1 MDSNKTNNTDPN
13 RLITVA
19 IHTFDRAVDLK
30 NTLEDEGIEVK
41 LHNVNLDEKVLGP
54 GVRVR
59 IRERDLPLALQIIE
73 SPESTTTDQRCVL
86 LPVDFSKYSIKSVRL
101 GMEYARRSRGR
112 VVLLHSYINERH
124 TMSLPFGSD
133 RYDSPENDIKDIKKN
148 AHRRMDEFKQL
159 ILDKIAAGEL
169 PNVKIET
176 KVTEGIPEEQI
187 LHFAQKLDVSLIVMG
202 TSGTNRRRQN
212 LIGNVAGEV
221 MDACKFPIF
230 TVPIGMPDIGLSD
243 ITRVVFFS
251 NLIQQD
257 MMSLDRFARLF
268 NMRGVEVTLIPV
280 VDKKDRR
287 LVDQSLQ
294 QLSQYCREHYPECT
308 FKTKRIA
315 TKSFVDNV
323 AQFIQDEGIQLIAVP
338 NKKSSI
344 FSRLFNP
351 SIAHRVLF
359 QTDTPMLVVPVQT

>member
-1 MDSNKTNNTDPN
+1 MDSKNNNDPN

-19 IHTFDRAVDLK
+19 IHTFDRAVELK
-30 NTLEDEGIEVK
+30 NTLEEEGIEVK
-41 LHNVNLDEKVLGP
+41 LHNVNLDEKVLSS

-59 IRERDLPLALQIIE
+59 IRERDLPQALQIIE
-73 SPESTTTDQRCVL
+73 SPETTTSDKCCVL
-86 LPVDFSKYSIKSVRL
+86 LPVDFGKYSLKSVKL

-112 VVLLHSYINERH
+112 VLLLHSYINERH

-133 RYDSPENDIKDIKKN
+133 RYDSPEDEIKGIKKN
-148 AHRRMDEFKQL
+148 ARERMEEFTKML
-159 ILDKIAAGEL
+159 NEKIAAGEL
-169 PNVKIET
+169 PKVKIDT
-176 KVTEGIPEEQI
+176 RVTEGIPEEQI
-187 LHFAQKLDVSLIVMG
+187 LHYAQKNDVSLIVMG

-212 LIGNVAGEV
+212 LIGSVAGEV

-230 TVPIGMPDIGLSD
+230 TVPIGMPDIGLTD
-243 ITRVVFFS
+243 ITHVAFFS

-257 MMSLDRFARLF
+257 IISFDRFARLF
-268 NMRGVEVTLIPV
+268 NMRGVEVTIVPV
-280 VDKKDRR
+280 VDKKERR

-294 QLSQYCREHYPECT
+294 QLAQYCREHYPECT

-315 TKSFVDNV
+315 TKSFIDNV
-323 AQFIQDEGIQLIAVP
+323 SQFIKDEGIQLIAVP

-351 SIAHRVLF
+351 SLAHRVLF
-359 QTDTPMLVVPVQT
+359 QTDTPMLVVPV

>member
-1 MDSNKTNNTDPN
+1 MDSKNNNDPN

-19 IHTFDRAVDLK
+19 IHTFDRAVELK
-30 NTLEDEGIEVK
+30 NTLEEEGIEVK
-41 LHNVNLDEKVLGP
+41 LHNVNLDEKVLSS

-59 IRERDLPLALQIIE
+59 IRERDLPQALQIIE
-73 SPESTTTDQRCVL
+73 SPETTTSDKCCVL
-86 LPVDFSKYSIKSVRL
+86 LPVDFGKYSLKSVKL

-112 VVLLHSYINERH
+112 VLLLHSYINERH

-133 RYDSPENDIKDIKKN
+133 RYDSPEDEIKGIKKN
-148 AHRRMDEFKQL
+148 ARERMEEFTKML
-159 ILDKIAAGEL
+159 NEKIAAGEL
-169 PNVKIET
+169 PKVKIDT
-176 KVTEGIPEEQI
+176 RVTEGIPEEQI
-187 LHFAQKLDVSLIVMG
+187 LHYAQKNDVSLIVMG

-212 LIGNVAGEV
+212 LIGSVAGEV

-230 TVPIGMPDIGLSD
+230 TVPIGMPDIGLTD
-243 ITRVVFFS
+243 ITHVAFFS

-257 MMSLDRFARLF
+257 IISFDRFARLF
-268 NMRGVEVTLIPV
+268 NMRGVEVTIVPV
-280 VDKKDRR
+280 VDKKERR

-294 QLSQYCREHYPECT
+294 QLAQYCREHYPECT

-315 TKSFVDNV
+315 TKSFIDNV
-323 AQFIQDEGIQLIAVP
+323 SQFIKDESIQLIAVP

-351 SIAHRVLF
+351 SLAHRVLF
-359 QTDTPMLVVPVQT
+359 QTDTPMLVVPV

>member
-1 MDSNKTNNTDPN
+1 MDNKSNNDPN

-19 IHTFDRAVDLK
+19 IHTFERAVDLK
-30 NTLEDEGIEVK
+30 NTLEEEGIEVK
-41 LHNVNLDEKVLGP
+41 LHNVNLDEKVLSS

-59 IRERDLPLALQIIE
+59 IRERDLPQALQIIE
-73 SPESTTTDQRCVL
+73 SPEVTTSSKSCVL
-86 LPVDFSKYSIKSVRL
+86 LPVDFGKYSLKSVRL
-101 GMEYARRSRGR
+101 GMEYARRTRGK
-112 VVLLHSYINERH
+112 VLLLHCYTNERH

-133 RYDSPENDIKDIKKN
+133 RYDSPEDDEKAIKRT
-148 AHRRMDEFKQL
+148 ARQQMDEFVQ
-159 ILDKIAAGEL
+159 ILFEMIAAGQL
-169 PNVKIET
+169 PKVKIET
-176 KVTEGIPEEQI
+176 KVKEGIPEEQI
-187 LHFAQKLDVSLIVMG
+187 LHYAQKNDVSLIVMG

-212 LIGNVAGEV
+212 LIGSVAGEV

-230 TVPIGMPDIGLSD
+230 TV
-243 ITRVVFFS
+243 
-251 NLIQQD
+251 
-257 MMSLDRFARLF
+257 
-268 NMRGVEVTLIPV
+268 EVTIIPV

-294 QLSQYCREHYPECT
+294 QLVQYCREHYPECT

-315 TKSFVDNV
+315 TKTFVDSFG
-323 AQFIQDEGIQLIAVP
+323 QFAKDEDIQIIVVP

-359 QTDTPMLVVPVQT
+359 QTDTPMLVVPV

>member
-1 MDSNKTNNTDPN
+1 MDSKNNNDPN

-19 IHTFDRAVDLK
+19 IHTFDRAVELK
-30 NTLEDEGIEVK
+30 NTLEEEGIEVK
-41 LHNVNLDEKVLGP
+41 LHNVNLDEKVLSS

-59 IRERDLPLALQIIE
+59 IRERDLPQALQIIE
-73 SPESTTTDQRCVL
+73 SPETTTSDKCCVL
-86 LPVDFSKYSIKSVRL
+86 LPVDFGKYSLKSVKL

-112 VVLLHSYINERH
+112 VLLLHSYINERH

-133 RYDSPENDIKDIKKN
+133 RYDSPEDEIKGIKKN
-148 AHRRMDEFKQL
+148 ARERMEEFTKML
-159 ILDKIAAGEL
+159 NEKIAAGEL
-169 PNVKIET
+169 PKVKIDT
-176 KVTEGIPEEQI
+176 RVTEGIPEEQI
-187 LHFAQKLDVSLIVMG
+187 LHYAQKNDVSLIVMG

-212 LIGNVAGEV
+212 LIGSVAGEV

-230 TVPIGMPDIGLSD
+230 TVPIGMPDIGLTD
-243 ITRVVFFS
+243 ITHVAFFS

-257 MMSLDRFARLF
+257 IISFDRFARLF
-268 NMRGVEVTLIPV
+268 NMRGVEVTIIPV
-280 VDKKDRR
+280 VDKKERR

-294 QLSQYCREHYPECT
+294 QLAQYCREHYPECT

-315 TKSFVDNV
+315 TKSFIDNV
-323 AQFIQDEGIQLIAVP
+323 SQFIKDEGIQLIAVP

-351 SIAHRVLF
+351 SLAHRVLF
-359 QTDTPMLVVPVQT
+359 QTDTPMLVVPV

>member
-1 MDSNKTNNTDPN
+1 MDNNKSNNDPN
-13 RLITVA
+13 RLVTVA
-19 IHTFDRAVDLK
+19 IHTFDRAVELK
-30 NTLEDEGIEVK
+30 NTLEEEGIEVK
-41 LHNVNLDEKVLGP
+41 LHNVNLDEKVLGS

-59 IRERDLPLALQIIE
+59 IRERDLPQALQIIE
-73 SPESTTTDQRCVL
+73 SPETTTSDQRCVL
-86 LPVDFSKYSIKSVRL
+86 LPVDFGKYSLKSVKL

-112 VVLLHSYINERH
+112 VVLLHSYVNERH

-133 RYDSPENDIKDIKKN
+133 RFESPEDDFKNIKKR
-148 AHRRMDEFKQL
+148 ARQRMDDFKDML
-159 ILDKIAAGEL
+159 LEKIAAGEL
-169 PNVKIET
+169 PKVKIET

-187 LHFAQKLDVSLIVMG
+187 LHYAQKYDVSLIVMG

-212 LIGNVAGEV
+212 MIGSVAGEV
-221 MDACKFPIF
+221 MYACKFPIF
-230 TVPIGMPDIGLSD
+230 TVPIGMPDVGLSD
-243 ITRVVFFS
+243 ITHVAFFS

-257 MMSLDRFARLF
+257 LISFDRFARLF
-268 NMRGVEVTLIPV
+268 NMRGVEVTIIPV
-280 VDKKDRR
+280 VDKKDRH

-294 QLSQYCREHYPECT
+294 QLVQYCREHYPECT

-315 TKSFVDNV
+315 AKSFIDSF
-323 AQFIQDEGIQLIAVP
+323 AQYAKDENIQLIAVP

-359 QTDTPMLVVPVQT
+359 QTDTPMLVVPV

>member
-1 MDSNKTNNTDPN
+1 MDSKNNNDPN

-30 NTLEDEGIEVK
+30 NTLEEEGIEVK

-59 IRERDLPLALQIIE
+59 IRERDLPQALQIIE
-73 SPESTTTDQRCVL
+73 SPETTTSDKCCVL
-86 LPVDFSKYSIKSVRL
+86 LPVDFGKYSLKSVKL
-101 GMEYARRSRGR
+101 GMEYARRTRGR
-112 VVLLHSYINERH
+112 VLLLHSYINERH

-133 RYDSPENDIKDIKKN
+133 RYDSPEDEIKGIKKN
-148 AHRRMDEFKQL
+148 ARERMEEFTKML
-159 ILDKIAAGEL
+159 NEKIAAGEL
-169 PNVKIET
+169 PKVKIDT
-176 KVTEGIPEEQI
+176 RVTEGIPEEQI
-187 LHFAQKLDVSLIVMG
+187 LHYAQKNDVSLIVMG

-212 LIGNVAGEV
+212 LIGSVAGEV

-230 TVPIGMPDIGLSD
+230 TVPIGMPDIGLTD
-243 ITRVVFFS
+243 ITHVAFFS

-257 MMSLDRFARLF
+257 IISFDRFARLF
-268 NMRGVEVTLIPV
+268 NMRGVEVTIVPV
-280 VDKKDRR
+280 VDKKERR

-294 QLSQYCREHYPECT
+294 QLAQYCREHYPECT

-315 TKSFVDNV
+315 TKSFIDNV
-323 AQFIQDEGIQLIAVP
+323 SQFIKDEGIQLIAVP

-351 SIAHRVLF
+351 SLAHRVLF
-359 QTDTPMLVVPVQT
+359 QTDTPMLVVPV

>member
-1 MDSNKTNNTDPN
+1 MDNKNNNDPN

-30 NTLEDEGIEVK
+30 NTLEEEGIEVK

-59 IRERDLPLALQIIE
+59 IRERDLAQALQIIE
-73 SPESTTTDQRCVL
+73 SPETTSSDQRCVL
-86 LPVDFSKYSIKSVRL
+86 LPVDFGKYSLKSVKL
-101 GMEYARRSRGR
+101 GMEYARRYRGR

-124 TMSLPFGSD
+124 TMSLPLGSD
-133 RYDSPENDIKDIKKN
+133 RYKSPEDDFKSIKKN
-148 AHRRMDEFKQL
+148 AREQMEEFKKML
-159 ILDKIAAGEL
+159 MDKIAAGEL
-169 PNVKIET
+169 PKVKIET
-176 KVTEGIPEEQI
+176 KVKEGIPEEQI
-187 LHFAQKLDVSLIVMG
+187 LHYAQKYDVSLIVMG

-212 LIGNVAGEV
+212 LIGSVAGEV

-230 TVPIGMPDIGLSD
+230 TVPIGMPDVGLTD
-243 ITRVVFFS
+243 ITHVAFFS

-257 MMSLDRFARLF
+257 LISFDRFARLF
-268 NMRGVEVTLIPV
+268 NMRGVEVTIIPV

-294 QLSQYCREHYPECT
+294 QLVQYCRDHYPECT

-315 TKSFVDNV
+315 AKTFIESFAQFAKDDNV
-323 AQFIQDEGIQLIAVP
+323 QLIAVP

-359 QTDTPMLVVPVQT
+359 QTDTPMLVVPV

>member
-1 MDSNKTNNTDPN
+1 MDCNKNNNNDPN

-30 NTLEDEGIEVK
+30 NTLEEEGIEVK
-41 LHNVNLDEKVLGP
+41 LHNVNLDEKVLGS

-73 SPESTTTDQRCVL
+73 SPETTTSDQRCVL
-86 LPVDFSKYSIKSVRL
+86 LPVDFGKYSLKSVKL

-133 RYDSPENDIKDIKKN
+133 RYESPEDDFKNIKKT
-148 AHRRMDEFKQL
+148 AHQRMDEFEQMLKE
-159 ILDKIAAGEL
+159 KIAAGEL
-169 PNVKIET
+169 PKVKIET

-187 LHFAQKLDVSLIVMG
+187 LHYARKYDVALIVMG

-212 LIGNVAGEV
+212 LVGSVAGEV

-230 TVPIGMPDIGLSD
+230 TVPIGMPDVGLTD
-243 ITRVVFFS
+243 ITHVAFFS
-251 NLIQQD
+251 NLVQQD
-257 MMSLDRFARLF
+257 LISFDRFARLF
-268 NMRGVEVTLIPV
+268 NMRGVEITIIPV
-280 VDKKDRR
+280 VDKKERR
-287 LVDQSLQ
+287 PVDQSLQ
-294 QLSQYCREHYPECT
+294 QLVKYCRDHYPECT

-315 TKSFVDNV
+315 AKTFMDSF
-323 AQFIQDEGIQLIAVP
+323 AQFAKDENIQLIAVP

-359 QTDTPMLVVPVQT
+359 QTDTPMLVVPV

>member
-1 MDSNKTNNTDPN
+1 MDNKNNNDPN

-19 IHTFDRAVDLK
+19 IHTFERALELK
-30 NTLEDEGIEVK
+30 NTLEEEGIEVV
-41 LHNVNLDEKVLGP
+41 LHNVNLDEKVLAS

-59 IRERDLPLALQIIE
+59 IRERDLPQALQIIE
-73 SPESTTTDQRCVL
+73 SPETITSDRRCVL
-86 LPVDFSKYSIKSVRL
+86 LPVDFGKYSLKSVRI
-101 GMEYARRSRGR
+101 GMEYARRTRGK
-112 VVLLHSYINERH
+112 VILLHCYANERH

-133 RYDSPENDIKDIKKN
+133 RYDSPEDDVKAIKKN
-148 AHRRMDEFKQL
+148 AGQLMDDFVQTL
-159 ILDKIAAGEL
+159 YDKIAAGEL
-169 PNVKIET
+169 PKVNIET

-187 LHFAQKLDVSLIVMG
+187 LHYAHKYDVSLIVMG
-202 TSGTNRRRQN
+202 TSGTNRHRQN
-212 LIGNVAGEV
+212 LIGSVAGEV

-230 TVPIGMPDIGLSD
+230 TVPIGMPDVGLTD
-243 ITRVVFFS
+243 ITHVAFFS

-257 MMSLDRFARLF
+257 LLSFDRFARLF
-268 NMRGVEVTLIPV
+268 NMRGVDVTIIPV
-280 VDKKDRR
+280 VDKKDRK

-294 QLSQYCREHYPECT
+294 QLVQYCREHYPECT

-315 TKSFVDNV
+315 TKTFVESFGQY
-323 AQFIQDEGIQLIAVP
+323 AQNENIQLIAVP

-359 QTDTPMLVVPVQT
+359 QTDTPMLVVPV

>member
-1 MDSNKTNNTDPN
+1 MDNKSNNDPN

-30 NTLEDEGIEVK
+30 NTLEEEGIEVV
-41 LHNVNLDEKVLGP
+41 LHNVNLDEKVLAS

-59 IRERDLPLALQIIE
+59 IRERDLPQALQIIE
-73 SPESTTTDQRCVL
+73 SPETTTSDKCCVL
-86 LPVDFSKYSIKSVRL
+86 LPVDFGKYSLKSVRI
-101 GMEYARRSRGR
+101 GMEYARRTRGK
-112 VVLLHSYINERH
+112 VLLLHCYTSERH

-133 RYDSPENDIKDIKKN
+133 RYESPEDDVKAIKKN
-148 AHRRMDEFKQL
+148 ARQQMEDFVQML
-159 ILDKIAAGEL
+159 TDMIAAGEL
-169 PNVKIET
+169 PKVKMET
-176 KVTEGIPEEQI
+176 KVKEGIPEEQI
-187 LHFAQKLDVSLIVMG
+187 LHYAQKYDVSLIVMG

-212 LIGNVAGEV
+212 MIGSVAGEV

-230 TVPIGMPDIGLSD
+230 TVPIGMPDVGLAD
-243 ITRVVFFS
+243 ITRVAFFS

-257 MMSLDRFARLF
+257 MISFDRFARLF
-268 NMRGVEVTLIPV
+268 NMRGVEITIIPV

-294 QLSQYCREHYPECT
+294 QLVQYCRDHYPECT

-315 TKSFVDNV
+315 AKTFIDSFGQF
-323 AQFIQDEGIQLIAVP
+323 AQEEGIQLIAVP

-359 QTDTPMLVVPVQT
+359 QTDTPMLVVPV

>member
-1 MDSNKTNNTDPN
+1 
-13 RLITVA
+13 
-19 IHTFDRAVDLK
+19 
-30 NTLEDEGIEVK
+30 
-41 LHNVNLDEKVLGP
+41 
-54 GVRVR
+54 
-59 IRERDLPLALQIIE
+59 LQIIE
-73 SPESTTTDQRCVL
+73 SPETASGDQRCVL
-86 LPVDFSKYSIKSVRL
+86 LPVDFGKYSLKSVRL

-133 RYDSPENDIKDIKKN
+133 RYESPEDDFKNIKKN
-148 AHRRMDEFKQL
+148 ARERMDEFKKM

-169 PNVKIET
+169 PKVKIET

-187 LHFAQKLDVSLIVMG
+187 LHYANKYDVSLIVMG

-212 LIGNVAGEV
+212 LIGSVAGEV

-230 TVPIGMPDIGLSD
+230 TVPIGMPDVGLAD

-257 MMSLDRFARLF
+257 MISFDRFARLF
-268 NMRGVEVTLIPV
+268 NMRSVEVTIVPV

-294 QLSQYCREHYPECT
+294 QLAQYCREHYPECT
-308 FKTKRIA
+308 FKTKRLA
-315 TKSFVDNV
+315 TKAFVDNV
-323 AQFIQDEGIQLIAVP
+323 EQFIKDENIQLIAVP

-359 QTDTPMLVVPVQT
+359 QTDTPMLVVPV

>member
-1 MDSNKTNNTDPN
+1 MDNNKSNNDPN

-30 NTLEDEGIEVK
+30 NTLEEEGIEVK
-41 LHNVNLDEKVLGP
+41 LHNVNLDEQVLGS

-59 IRERDLPLALQIIE
+59 IRERDLPQAVQSIE
-73 SPESTTTDQRCVL
+73 SPETTTSDTRCVL
-86 LPVDFSKYSIKSVRL
+86 LPVDFGKYSLKSVKL
-101 GMEYARRSRGR
+101 GMEYARRSRGK
-112 VVLLHSYINERH
+112 VLLLHSYVSERH
-124 TMSLPFGSD
+124 TVSMPFGSD
-133 RYDSPENDIKDIKKN
+133 RYETPGDDFKNIKQN
-148 AHRRMDEFKQL
+148 ARQRMDDFKKMLQ
-159 ILDKIAAGEL
+159 DKIAAGEL
-169 PNVKIET
+169 PKVKIET

-187 LHFAQKLDVSLIVMG
+187 LHYAQKYDVSLIVMG

-212 LIGNVAGEV
+212 LIGSVAGEV

-230 TVPIGMPDIGLSD
+230 TVPIGMPDVGLTD
-243 ITRVVFFS
+243 ITHVAFFS

-257 MMSLDRFARLF
+257 LISFDRFARLF
-268 NMRGVEVTLIPV
+268 NMRGVEVTIIPV
-280 VDKKDRR
+280 IDKKDRR

-294 QLSQYCREHYPECT
+294 QLVQYCREHYPECT

-315 TKSFVDNV
+315 AKTFIDSF
-323 AQFIQDEGIQLIAVP
+323 AQFAKDENVQLIAVP
-338 NKKSSI
+338 NKKSNI

-359 QTDTPMLVVPVQT
+359 QTDTPMLVVPV

>member
-1 MDSNKTNNTDPN
+1 MDCNKNNNNDPN

-30 NTLEDEGIEVK
+30 NTLEEEGIEVK
-41 LHNVNLDEKVLGP
+41 LHNVNLDEKVLGS

-73 SPESTTTDQRCVL
+73 SPETSSSDQRCVL
-86 LPVDFSKYSIKSVRL
+86 LPVDFGKYSLKSVKL

-133 RYDSPENDIKDIKKN
+133 RYESPEDDFKNIKKN
-148 AHRRMDEFKQL
+148 ARQRMDEFEQMLKE
-159 ILDKIAAGEL
+159 KIAAGEL
-169 PNVKIET
+169 PKVKIET

-187 LHFAQKLDVSLIVMG
+187 LHYARKYDVALIVMG

-212 LIGNVAGEV
+212 LIGSVAGEV

-230 TVPIGMPDIGLSD
+230 TVPIGMPDVGLTD
-243 ITRVVFFS
+243 ITHVAFFS
-251 NLIQQD
+251 NLVQQD
-257 MMSLDRFARLF
+257 LISFDRFARLF
-268 NMRGVEVTLIPV
+268 NMRGVEITIIPV
-280 VDKKDRR
+280 VDKKERR

-294 QLSQYCREHYPECT
+294 QLVKYCREHYPECT

-315 TKSFVDNV
+315 AKTFMDSF
-323 AQFIQDEGIQLIAVP
+323 AQFAKDENIQLIAVP

-359 QTDTPMLVVPVQT
+359 QTDTPMLVVPV

>member
-1 MDSNKTNNTDPN
+1 MDCNKNNNNDPN

-30 NTLEDEGIEVK
+30 NTLEEEGIEVK
-41 LHNVNLDEKVLGP
+41 LHNVNLDEKVLGS

-73 SPESTTTDQRCVL
+73 SPETTTSDQRCVL
-86 LPVDFSKYSIKSVRL
+86 LPVDFGKYSLKSVKL

-133 RYDSPENDIKDIKKN
+133 RFESPEDDFKNIRKN
-148 AHRRMDEFKQL
+148 ARQRMDEFEQMLKE
-159 ILDKIAAGEL
+159 KIAAGEL
-169 PNVKIET
+169 PKVKIET

-187 LHFAQKLDVSLIVMG
+187 LHYARKYDVALIVMG

-212 LIGNVAGEV
+212 LIGSVAGEV

-230 TVPIGMPDIGLSD
+230 TVPIGMPDVGLTD
-243 ITRVVFFS
+243 ITHVAFFS
-251 NLIQQD
+251 NLVQQD
-257 MMSLDRFARLF
+257 LISFDRFARLF
-268 NMRGVEVTLIPV
+268 NMRGVEITIIPV
-280 VDKKDRR
+280 VDKKERR

-294 QLSQYCREHYPECT
+294 QLVKYCRDHYPECT

-315 TKSFVDNV
+315 AKTFMDSF
-323 AQFIQDEGIQLIAVP
+323 AQFAKDENIQLIAVP

-359 QTDTPMLVVPVQT
+359 QTDTPMLVVPV